1 MPARRSKITCS
12 GDDMSLSYAI
22 LGILSYRP
30 MTGYNLKEVC
40 DNAISH
46 FWHAHL
52 SQIYREL
59 SSLEDKGLVR
69 SEVQRREGRPDRKLY
84 HITPEGREK
93 FQSWLVSFPRNLAMR
108 YNNEFLLRLYF
119 GGRIDRDEVLFQV
132 TKYKKETEEK
142 LRHFQSLYRVIEDFA
157 QKAGEPR
164 DRLYWEMTLDLGIRL
179 AKTNLEWIEDVLEKI
194 K

>member
-1 MPARRSKITCS
+1 
-12 GDDMSLSYAI
+12 MSLSHAI

-30 MTGYNLKEVC
+30 MTGYNLKEVF

-59 SSLEDKGLVR
+59 SRMEDEGLVV
-69 SEVQRREGRPDRKLY
+69 SEVQRREGRPDRKVY
-84 HITPEGREK
+84 RITPRGREK
-93 FQSWLVSFPRNLAMR
+93 FQSWLVSFPRNLAVR
-108 YNNEFLLRLYF
+108 YNDEFLLRLYF
-119 GGRIDRDEVLFQV
+119 GGSIGRDEVIFQV

-142 LRHFQSLYRVIEDFA
+142 LRHLQSLYQVIDDFA
-157 QKAGEPR
+157 KKAGGPR

-179 AKTNLEWIEDVLEKI
+179 TRTHLEWIEDVTEKI
-194 K
+194 KTDIHS